1 MCVLAENS
9 AEITFSGLS
18 LKEDCSVYKKQH
30 YYMLWSSVVVVGSPY
45 ASLADLWGSGLILE
59 AALKPEV
66 KQALKNA
73 AYSDNNKKTETKNKT
88 KNNTELQNERLR
100 DSHDREGFFFFFLYH

>member
-1 MCVLAENS
+1 
-9 AEITFSGLS
+9 
-18 LKEDCSVYKKQH
+18 
-30 YYMLWSSVVVVGSPY
+30 MLWSSVVVVGSPY